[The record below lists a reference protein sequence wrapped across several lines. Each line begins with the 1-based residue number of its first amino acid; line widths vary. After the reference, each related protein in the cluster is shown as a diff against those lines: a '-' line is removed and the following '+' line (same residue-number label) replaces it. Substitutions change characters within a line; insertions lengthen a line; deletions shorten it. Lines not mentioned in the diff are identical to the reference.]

1 MIDGISIGRGGPHA
15 LPPTPFATPTALA
28 CQLVSF
34 PYLKN
39 NMLFLKILWSP
50 SHSEHYFQWH
60 CVKTGRLVCCK
71 RAD

>member
-1 MIDGISIGRGGPHA
+1 MIDGISIGRGGPLA
-15 LPPTPFATPTALA
+15 LPPLATPITLV

-39 NMLFLKILWSP
+39 NMLFLKTMWSP

-60 CVKTGRLVCCK
+60 CVKTLTQSCK